1 MMQKQ
6 LWCWLLLI
14 FGELAISPAVRA
26 VPRYIA
32 LSYANSPLEIN
43 LLNNSKLGKSR
54 PDVVTAD
61 TISPSQRNTPSLWWT
76 REQLPNKLVLNWLAY
91 PQKKQIDV
99 VVNPQFW
106 NILDYPQ
113 RYQLV
118 NRWGTVARKHG
129 FDVRIFNLRFSEL
142 KPIVAYTCTHD
153 PTDQRCVVQWQG
165 ANQDSLGVK
174 SSR

>member
-1 MMQKQ
+1 MKKQ
-6 LWCWLLLI
+6 LWCSLLLI
-14 FGELAISPAVRA
+14 SNGLIWSQSVAAKPT
-26 VPRYIA
+26 YIA
-32 LSYANSPLEIN
+32 LNYANNPLEVK
-43 LLNNSKLGKSR
+43 LLTNSKLAR
-54 PDVVTAD
+54 FRQDVITAD
-61 TISPSQRNTPSLWWT
+61 TISPRQRNIPSLWWT
-76 REQLPNKLVLNWLAY
+76 REQLPNKLVINWLAY
-91 PQKKQIDV
+91 PQKKYIDV

-106 NILDYPQ
+106 NILDYPE

-165 ANQDSLGVK
+165 VNQDSLGVK
-174 SSR
+174 SSRY